1 MHDRPLQHG
10 TSSCLMVAILAPNC
24 RFLLSSVSNQ
34 TALASTSNTSAPVVQ
49 RANLTDSNQVALFYH
64 PVCSAL
70 RSPPLIAT
78 AWGRPFI
85 SCREIILGECIND
98 GNSAAR
104 CFSNLM
110 HVYFKR
116 HGFATSQVLAY
127 FFHFPHVR
135 ASFLQFQGPA
145 LLKGFSHG
153 RSAYENLSFGKDN
166 WNVGNPQWLSRKK
179 KLLWHDKWPTLELT
193 NGQLQNWLI
202 TDFRTD
208 EWPISRTD
216 WMSFRFLD
224 MGLLVCLFLLSF
236 YMAFLGVRWR
246 RKAS

>member
-179 KLLWHDKWPTLELT
+179 KTTLTWQMTDFGTDKWPTSELI
-193 NGQLQNWLI
+193 NYRLQDWRM
-202 TDFRTD
+202 TDFKNRLNVLSVSGHGT
-208 EWPISRTD
+208 S
-216 WMSFRFLD
+216 
-224 MGLLVCLFLLSF
+224 CLPFSAFLLH
-236 YMAFLGVRWR
+236 GVPWC
-246 RKAS
+246 SLT